1 MQAAGTLASS
11 RTQTLAMKTFTRTD
25 SPGARLCQQLA
36 ADCGDLSSLDV
47 SSSLDAFVRRH
58 RRLPMQ
64 RLAALAKLEMDK
76 VRYAFPEQEAAWR
89 CELLSR
95 SAWDHATAIVAALR
109 DEVGEGF
116 ALSDHAI
123 KRAFR
128 RAVEQTRGTAATGD
142 GPGALAVQLLRQALS
157 RQSS

>member
-1 MQAAGTLASS
+1 
-11 RTQTLAMKTFTRTD
+11 MKFFTRSD
-25 SPGARLCQQLA
+25 SLGARLCQQLM
-36 ADCGDLSSLDV
+36 ADKACGEGINVSSLDV
-47 SSSLDAFVRRH
+47 SSLDAFARRH

-76 VRYAFPEQEAAWR
+76 VRYAFPEQEAVWR

-95 SAWDHATAIVAALR
+95 SAWDHAAAIVAALR
-109 DEVGEGF
+109 EEVGEDS
-116 ALSDHAI
+116 ALSDHAV

-128 RAVEQTRGTAATGD
+128 RAVEQTRGTAATGENHRV
-142 GPGALAVQLLRQALS
+142 GALAVLLLRQALA